1 MICDFFKKNLVIE
14 SPRLILRPISKKDV
28 GDLFQIYSDT
38 EMMQNR
44 ALLPFKTI
52 EEAQNLADF
61 FIRGMKEK
69 TMLRWGMELKENGQL
84 IGTCGF
90 TSFSEQDRKAELE
103 FEMIG
108 KPNKG
113 RGLMRETIL
122 VLLNFAFTNTDINR
136 VEALIETQ
144 DMKAPELLK
153 KVGFK
158 KEGDLREYKMRRGK
172 LTDMTLWAMLRSDFP
187 L

>member
-44 ALLPFKTI
+44 ALLPFKSI

-90 TSFSEQDRKAELE
+90 TSFSEQDRKADLG

-108 KPNKG
+108 TPKG

-158 KEGDLREYKMRRGK
+158 KESAVSTVTPRAAKIRQTISGNE
-172 LTDMTLWAMLRSDFP
+172 SC
-187 L
+187 

>member
-1 MICDFFKKNLVIE
+1 MID
-14 SPRLILRPISKKDV
+14 SPRLILRPVSKKDA
-28 GDLFQIYSDT
+28 GDLFEVYSDT

-44 ALLPFKTI
+44 DLFPLKTM
-52 EEAQNLADF
+52 EEARNLADF

-69 TMLRWGMELKENGQL
+69 TMLRWGMELKENGVL

-90 TSFSEQDRKAELE
+90 TSFSEQDKRASIE
-103 FEMIG
+103 FDMIG
-108 KPNKG
+108 KPKG
-113 RGLMRETIL
+113 RSLMRETIL
-122 VLLNFAFTNTDINR
+122 VLLNFIFTNTDINR
-136 VEALIETQ
+136 VEALVESQ

-153 KVGFK
+153 KIGFK

-172 LTDMTLWAMLRSDFP
+172 LTDMILWSMLRSDFP